1 MHSFQHLDLKTLRKI
16 CSKYNL
22 HVKIAKY
29 SKLSKE
35 ELIPHMEKHLHINEH
50 GKIKMRDGVCDNV
63 SNELSKMVEELHAK
77 LKAVKEKIKKP
88 RAKKERLIIKLD
100 ELEEK
105 KLKETPAMA
114 KKRAELVQRIE
125 KLKGH
130 YDNAIINDFNDK
142 IKNYAPIDIIEL
154 QLEGFEED
162 LKKKSKPHKASPKK
176 NEEFEKAKMKKKEIL
191 EKMEKIKIPK
201 IPSSKKGLNMKEQ
214 AMKEIIQMQKEQ
226 QARMPPA
233 NIKPKPPS
241 MPPPA
246 HLKKGLNLGGIKLP
260 PKKTFE
266 MAKAEKEALMPKI
279 DMIQQE
285 LHRLEKMIHM
295 DEKQNAKEHHKL
307 EEEIHD
313 RRDIFE
319 KEEDEKH
326 HKAHKQHMEREVIK
340 ALENLS
346 YFTDDKYAMWKK
358 EKKEDKERYIKDI
371 IKFKYQEYI
380 KHYPSIF
387 NYYKKYLKHHNIDEA
402 LEDNIYESGK
412 EQFMKNYNI
421 DLDKVRDEA
430 IKKYGKKHLK

>member
-1 MHSFQHLDLKTLRKI
+1 
-16 CSKYNL
+16 
-22 HVKIAKY
+22 
-29 SKLSKE
+29 
-35 ELIPHMEKHLHINEH
+35 
-50 GKIKMRDGVCDNV
+50 
-63 SNELSKMVEELHAK
+63 
-77 LKAVKEKIKKP
+77 
-88 RAKKERLIIKLD
+88 
-100 ELEEK
+100 
-105 KLKETPAMA
+105 
-114 KKRAELVQRIE
+114 
-125 KLKGH
+125 
-130 YDNAIINDFNDK
+130 
-142 IKNYAPIDIIEL
+142 
-154 QLEGFEED
+154 
-162 LKKKSKPHKASPKK
+162 
-176 NEEFEKAKMKKKEIL
+176 
-191 EKMEKIKIPK
+191 
-201 IPSSKKGLNMKEQ
+201 
-214 AMKEIIQMQKEQ
+214 
-226 QARMPPA
+226 
-233 NIKPKPPS
+233 

-285 LHRLEKMIHM
+285 IHRLEKMIHM
-295 DEKQNAKEHHKL
+295 DEKQNAKEHHHM

-346 YFTDDKYAMWKK
+346 YFTDDNYAMWKK

-387 NYYKKYLKHHNIDEA
+387 NYYKKYLKQHNIDEA

-421 DLDKVRDEA
+421 DLDNVRDEA